1 MVAMLREAMMA
12 ASGAGAVT
20 APAAPVAEAAPIVP
34 VAEAAPIVPVAEAPP
49 VPQANAP
56 ATTEPDEQVAPV
68 SPAGTQE
75 DLALAAVKMDAA
87 AVSAL
92 VASGVEMDEATAD
105 AAFRAV
111 VNAVDRAEALDQPLS
126 GDSPPCST
134 TCSTPT

>member
-1 MVAMLREAMMA
+1 MK
-12 ASGAGAVT
+12 
-20 APAAPVAEAAPIVP
+20 
-34 VAEAAPIVPVAEAPP
+34 
-49 VPQANAP
+49 
-56 ATTEPDEQVAPV
+56 QVAPV

-92 VASGVEMDEATAD
+92 VASGMEMDEATAD

-126 GDSPPCST
+126 GDVPAMLHHVFDADMKHLLTREMETTNVTCMMPEQAGANRIGMNYIFDDSASSPT
-134 TCSTPT
+134 